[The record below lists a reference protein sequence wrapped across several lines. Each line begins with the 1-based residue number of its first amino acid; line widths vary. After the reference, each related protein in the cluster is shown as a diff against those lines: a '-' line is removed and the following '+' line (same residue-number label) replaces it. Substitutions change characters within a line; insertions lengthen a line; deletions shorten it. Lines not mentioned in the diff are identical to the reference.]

1 MRLLAVAVGV
11 GTLLT
16 PSWTFAQAAPAP
28 RPLAPQTPAAPRP
41 AAPPAPAAP
50 RQAAPAPA
58 PALPPANFQAGM
70 KYAYIR
76 LDVIAAASSEGRLAG
91 EKVKALND
99 QKVRE
104 LNDRNKAL
112 QAAQQKLEQGG
123 AVLNEAARGQLQA
136 EVERQQRDLQRFT
149 EDAQQDVQALQQQL
163 QADFQRKLESRDRQ
177 GREGE
182 AGAHGVQRDRQRSRL
197 GRSRHG
203 PDRRHRPRPRRDRRQ
218 TRSGSRRSGSRAA
231 AGGRRSGPSSRT
243 GRARREVAGRRP
255 ESGGWTCRTWGALRS
270 YLLPERHWTSRPD

>member
-28 RPLAPQTPAAPRP
+28 RPAAPQGPAAPRP
-41 AAPPAPAAP
+41 AAPQAPAAP
-50 RQAAPAPA
+50 RQAAPT
-58 PALPPANFQAGM
+58 PPAVPPATFQAGM

-76 LDVIAAASSEGRLAG
+76 LDVIAAASADGRLAG

-123 AVLNEAARGQLQA
+123 GVLNDAARGQLQA

-163 QADFQRKLESRDRQ
+163 QAEFQRKLDPVIDKVAKEKQVHMVFSVSD
-177 GREGE
+177 
-182 AGAHGVQRDRQRSRL
+182 
-197 GRSRHG
+197 
-203 PDRRHRPRPRRDRRQ
+203 
-218 TRSGSRRSGSRAA
+218 SGLVWADPGMDLTGDIVRALDAVGGKPAPAA
-231 AGGRRSGPSSRT
+231 AAP
-243 GRARREVAGRRP
+243 
-255 ESGGWTCRTWGALRS
+255 
-270 YLLPERHWTSRPD
+270 TSAPAPAAPAAPAAK